1 MVKSSSSP
9 ERFFQG
15 DRQFRLMS
23 SFRSSSNSLPHPNVS
38 QVWGDV
44 SNTFLNS
51 VSTSG
56 LSIEAS
62 SLVTDANS
70 GLSGGPHL
78 QRCPSF
84 NTESY
89 MRLPASPISFSSNNI
104 SMDGSSVV
112 QQSSNH
118 GDSTGPTAIAQLR
131 KKPRLDIKQED
142 IVQPQFLQQVLQR
155 QDHMHLQNS
164 YHQWQALI
172 QQQRLRQQEVL
183 QAMTPIQRVQ
193 FLQQNQPRQPYQL
206 QGMEPASAGK
216 PPHIGGVCSRRLMQ
230 YLYHQRQRPS
240 DNTITYWRKFVA
252 EYYSPRAKKRWCL
265 SQYDNV
271 GHHPYGVFSQSATG
285 AWRCDIC
292 GSKSGRGFEA
302 TFKVLPRLNETKFG
316 SGVIDELL
324 YLDLP
329 REYRFP
335 SGIMMLEYAK
345 AVQESVYEQLRVV
358 REGQLRILFTP
369 DLKILSWEFC
379 ARRHEELVPRR
390 LIAPQVNQ
398 LLLAAHKCQ
407 STICESGPDGI
418 SLPELKSTSVMVVA
432 AGRQLARSLE
442 LQSINDLGFS
452 KKYVRCLQ
460 VADVV
465 NSMEDLMDFCRE
477 YKKGP
482 LEGLKNFPR
491 RALNPRLSQLNDNNH
506 HLSSRGSMSGSAQPS
521 IVLTNYQNFLT
532 RQNSMNS
539 TNSPIQNEPSS
550 SNQAQSSVTRRVL
563 PGILENGLP
572 QQHYLQDMRRRN
584 GLVFSSENQDDND
597 SGPAVGFTNG
607 PWAGQSEQS
616 SRSNS
621 FKAASSES
629 ESPAPPGELSRKASD
644 LTKSSYLTEEMVPDI
659 GVEFTDDGFFDD
671 DFEGSMD
678 FGLKA

>member
-1 MVKSSSSP
+1 
-9 ERFFQG
+9 
-15 DRQFRLMS
+15 MS

-44 SNTFLNS
+44 SNTFQNS

-70 GLSGGPHL
+70 GLSGGPNL
-78 QRCPSF
+78 QKCASF

-89 MRLPASPISFSSNNI
+89 MRLPSSPISFSSNNI
-104 SMDGSSVV
+104 SMDGSSIV

-118 GDSTGPTAIAQLR
+118 GVSTDPTAISQLR

-142 IVQPQFLQQVLQR
+142 IVQHQFLQQVLQR

-164 YHQWQALI
+164 NYQWQALI

-193 FLQQNQPRQPYQL
+193 FLQQNQPRQPYQV
-206 QGMEPASAGK
+206 QGMEPAFAGK
-216 PPHIGGVCSRRLMQ
+216 PPHIGGVCARRLMQ

-240 DNTITYWRKFVA
+240 DNTITYWRKFVT

-271 GHHPYGVFSQSATG
+271 GHHPYGVFSQLATG
-285 AWRCDIC
+285 AWQCDIC
-292 GSKSGRGFEA
+292 GSKPGRGFEA

-329 REYRFP
+329 REHRFP
-335 SGIMMLEYAK
+335 SGIMMLEYVK

-398 LLLAAHKCQ
+398 LLQAAHKCQ
-407 STICESGPDGI
+407 STICESGPDGV
-418 SLPELKSTSVMVVA
+418 SLPDLKSNSVLVVA

-482 LEGLKNFPR
+482 LAF
-491 RALNPRLSQLNDNNH
+491 
-506 HLSSRGSMSGSAQPS
+506 
-521 IVLTNYQNFLT
+521 
-532 RQNSMNS
+532 
-539 TNSPIQNEPSS
+539 
-550 SNQAQSSVTRRVL
+550 
-563 PGILENGLP
+563 
-572 QQHYLQDMRRRN
+572 
-584 GLVFSSENQDDND
+584 
-597 SGPAVGFTNG
+597 
-607 PWAGQSEQS
+607 
-616 SRSNS
+616 
-621 FKAASSES
+621 
-629 ESPAPPGELSRKASD
+629 
-644 LTKSSYLTEEMVPDI
+644 
-659 GVEFTDDGFFDD
+659 
-671 DFEGSMD
+671 
-678 FGLKA
+678 